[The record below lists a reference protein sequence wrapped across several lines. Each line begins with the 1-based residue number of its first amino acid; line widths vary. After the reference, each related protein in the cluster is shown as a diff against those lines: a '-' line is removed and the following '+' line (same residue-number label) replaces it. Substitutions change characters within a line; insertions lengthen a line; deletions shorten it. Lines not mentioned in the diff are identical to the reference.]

1 MFSDPRRRVS
11 VATRLRASPTTCP
24 SLSALR
30 DIMAS
35 WQRDSAL
42 ACLHVCLATVHVS
55 TKDLASACLIN
66 LRTELASQE
75 LAPGPV
81 LNQRVAHVRRRCPV
95 TKTYKNKVLKLENV
109 ANTPKKNM
117 NFERLKE
124 SSSVYLLSR
133 LACRLLFQS
142 RPSNSCQQG
151 GADAARGAEYCKQL
165 KRSCQPYPGH
175 SQSH

>member
-1 MFSDPRRRVS
+1 M
-11 VATRLRASPTTCP
+11 ATRLRASPTTCP

-95 TKTYKNKVLKLENV
+95 TKTYKNKSSQARKRGQHSK
-109 ANTPKKNM
+109 KKNM